1 MTTIH
6 EETEFD
12 LENAIKAKN
21 LTAPRVTQDDVD
33 ADICRTDVSCRLE

>member
-33 ADICRTDVSCRLE
+33 ADIDPIALRCQL